1 MHHTLC
7 RTVSGRMCELC
18 PCILYCLGLKQ
29 GIFDQ
34 GPALLREV
42 GVLLSV
48 DQGPAL
54 GSRGAVDQGPALP
67 REVGVQLTR
76 GQHYRGK

>member
-34 GPALLREV
+34 GLALLREV

-48 DQGPAL
+48 D
-54 GSRGAVDQGPALP
+54 RGPALP
-67 REVGVQLTR
+67 REVGVPLTR